1 MEEDTLAS
9 ILTPQLAP
17 ALLVLLLAATGS
29 THAAGAGSFYEALQR
44 YQDDDAKGC
53 ADALGA
59 MYHNGERFPDGGE
72 LLLVECTA
80 ATGDHAAAMAYVIA
94 LLGQDR
100 LPLEDLLH
108 KDRPGLNALRAGP
121 EWPRMLARAEAMQKQ
136 RAGLMDEPLRRE
148 LLDREA
154 RDQAAQHAAI
164 ADGGGEAFKGT
175 APVAKANAEWL
186 KTVIA
191 EKGWP
196 TRSKVGRDGA
206 KAAWLLV
213 QHADQDPDF
222 QAQVLPLIEHAAQA
236 GEADRADVAL
246 LTDRVLV
253 AQGKPQ
259 RYGSQFV
266 QGDDGAMQLR
276 PTEDMPGL
284 DARRSAMGL
293 PSLAEYKAI
302 LAESYGKPV
311 N

>member
-1 MEEDTLAS
+1 MEEDPMAS
-9 ILTPQLAP
+9 IHAFRLAP
-17 ALLVLLLAATGS
+17 ALLALLLGTANGAYAADTGS
-29 THAAGAGSFYEALQR
+29 FFDAVQR
-44 YQDDDAKGC
+44 YGNDDFKGC
-53 ADALGA
+53 ADTLGA
-59 MYHNGERFPDGGE
+59 MYRNGASFPDGGE

-80 ATGDHAAAMAYVIA
+80 AAGDHPAAMAYAVA

-100 LPLEDLLH
+100 LPLDDLLY
-108 KDRPGLNALRAGP
+108 KDRPGLNALRAEP
-121 EWPRMLARAEAMQKQ
+121 EWTQMLARAEATQKQ
-136 RAGLMDEPLRRE
+136 RAALMDEPLRRE

-154 RDQAAQHAAI
+154 RDQASQHAAI
-164 ADGGGEAFKGT
+164 AAGGADAFKDT
-175 APVAKANAEWL
+175 APVAKANAQWL

-191 EKGWP
+191 AKGWP

-213 QHADQDPDF
+213 QHADQDPAF
-222 QAQVLPLIEHAAQA
+222 QAEVLPLIEHAART

-266 QGDDGAMQLR
+266 RGEDGVMRLR

-302 LAESYGKPV
+302 LAESYGTAV
-311 N
+311 D

>member
-1 MEEDTLAS
+1 MEEDPMAS
-9 ILTPQLAP
+9 IHAFRLAP
-17 ALLVLLLAATGS
+17 ALLALLAAAGS
-29 THAAGAGSFYEALQR
+29 AHAAEAGSFFEALQR

-53 ADALGA
+53 ADTLGA
-59 MYHNGERFPDGGE
+59 MYHKGERFPDGGE

-80 ATGDHAAAMAYVIA
+80 AAGDHAAAMAYVVA

-100 LPLEDLLH
+100 LPLDDLLH
-108 KDRPGLNALRAGP
+108 KDRPGLNALRAEP
-121 EWPRMLARAEAMQKQ
+121 AWPQMLARAEAIQKQ
-136 RAGLMDEPLRRE
+136 RAAQMDEPLRKE

-164 ADGGGEAFKGT
+164 AAGGGEAFKST
-175 APVAKANAEWL
+175 LPVAKANADWL

-213 QHADQDPDF
+213 QHADQDPGF
-222 QAQVLPLIEHAAQA
+222 QAQVLPLIEHAAKA
-236 GEADRADVAL
+236 DEADRADVAL

-302 LAESYGKPV
+302 LAESYCKPV